1 MGLFQ
6 ENVVI
11 VDRGSHEL
19 RALLVRRG
27 MGTFDILKKETLPA
41 LSAPDGDGETGSYN
55 LLRFIQTLFPDESV
69 FYLPVTS
76 TELFARNVDL
86 PTENAKLAAEILAGD
101 LEPLLPV
108 PLEEVEIV
116 STCWQSGNE
125 QSRMTAFAVE
135 KSQIELLADP
145 VVKSG
150 KSIGYMAP
158 APHLLAS
165 AVNLLP
171 AQETA
176 GRVIAQLDIG
186 LHGTLF
192 NLLSDG
198 KLAFTRILPIGG
210 ADFTEEIAEQLGIS
224 IDEAERFKRDSGVDI
239 SRKDIDELPAS
250 LPGRS
255 GLTVPKL
262 KRMKQGLLRLVK
274 EMAAEIERSI
284 LASPLREPSHLYIS
298 GGGSL
303 LRGIS
308 DVLEEETNL
317 RFRRYPLMLAEEG
330 VEQWIICLGTLH
342 AVGAKKEARLD
353 LLQTPTGAR
362 LRSGEIR
369 WRPFMMPGIVA
380 SSALL
385 ILLFSFIIGIVSEQ
399 NQLSALQGQMQEI
412 AKAIPGINPKQDPVK
427 AARAICQNRLRVMRT
442 VLGGYRT
449 LDILKEV
456 TDHTADPSQASLKLK
471 SIKYDESAVELDL
484 EVDSVNQLVA
494 IQEHYQNSKLFSAV
508 EVIRRDI
515 NPRQKVRLGL
525 KLVLKPVTNNLEVNC
540 R

>member
-27 MGTFDILKKETLPA
+27 MGTFDILKKDTLPA
-41 LSAPDGDGETGSYN
+41 LPAPDGDVETGSYN

-76 TELFARNVDL
+76 TELFVRNVDL
-86 PTENAKLAAEILAGD
+86 PTENAKLAAEILPGD

-158 APHLLAS
+158 IPHLLAS
-165 AVNLLP
+165 AINLLP

-186 LHGTLF
+186 LHGSLF
-192 NLLSDG
+192 NLLYDG
-198 KLAFTRILPIGG
+198 KLAFTRTLPVGG
-210 ADFTEEIAEQLGIS
+210 ADFTEEISEQLGIS
-224 IDEAERFKRDSGVDI
+224 MDEAERFKRDSGVDV

-250 LPGRS
+250 LPIRS
-255 GLTVPKL
+255 GFTAPRL

-274 EMAAEIERSI
+274 EMAVEIERSI

-317 RFRRYPLMLAEEG
+317 RFRRYPLLLADEG

-342 AVGAKKEARLD
+342 AAGAKKEARLD
-353 LLQTPTGAR
+353 FLQTPTGAR

-385 ILLFSFIIGIVSEQ
+385 ILLFSFIAGIVLEQ
-399 NQLSALQGQMQEI
+399 NQLSALQKQMQEI
-412 AKAIPGINPKQDPVK
+412 AKTIPGINPKQDPVK

-494 IQEHYQNSKLFSAV
+494 IQEQYQNSKLFSAV